1 MPQPP
6 ALVATDIIK
15 GFEGQNA
22 VDGYSLTLNRGDV
35 LGLLGPNGAGKST
48 TLSILSGL
56 LAPDRGRVEIM
67 GMNLTDDPV
76 GARKHLG
83 FLPDTPPLYNELRVI
98 EFLDY
103 ASRLRRISKASISPA
118 IQRCLERCG
127 LGDVRG
133 RLISQ
138 LSTGYRQRLGIAQAI
153 IHDPEVVILDEPT
166 TGLDPTQLNAIR
178 ELIQELGQDHAV
190 ILSSH
195 ILNEVEAS
203 CNRVQIINEGQVI
216 HEQSMT
222 DLKKIGQSINICLSR
237 SPDHDVL
244 KTMPGVRSLIDKGEY
259 CFDLL
264 LDEHGAETE
273 AIAALIIEQGWG
285 LRSMTPLQT
294 SLEHVFMRSIFKEEQ
309 PR

>member
-6 ALVATDIIK
+6 ALVATDITK
-15 GFEGQNA
+15 GFDGQTA
-22 VDGYSLTLNRGDV
+22 VDGYALTLRRGDV

-56 LAPDRGRVEIM
+56 LAPDQGRVEIM
-67 GMNLTDDPV
+67 GMDLSTDP
-76 GARKHLG
+76 ARARQHLG
-83 FLPDTPPLYNELRVI
+83 FLPDTPPLYNELRVT
-98 EFLDY
+98 EYLDY
-103 ASRLRRISKASISPA
+103 TARLRRIAKTA
-118 IQRCLERCG
+118 IRSAVERSLERCG
-127 LGDVRG
+127 LGDVQG

-178 ELIQELGQDHAV
+178 ALILELGEDHAV

-203 CNRVQIINEGQVI
+203 CNRVQIINEGQII

-222 DLKKIGQSINICLSR
+222 DLKKSGLSINICLSGA
-237 SPDHDVL
+237 PDHEVL
-244 KTMPGVRSLIDKGEY
+244 KTMPGVRSFIDKGEH

-273 AIAALIIEQGWG
+273 NIAAFIIEQGWG
-285 LRSMTPLQT
+285 LKSMTPLQT
-294 SLEHVFMRSIFKEEQ
+294 SLEHVFMRSVFKEGQ
-309 PR
+309 S

>member
-6 ALVATDIIK
+6 ALVATDITK
-15 GFEGQNA
+15 GFDGQTA
-22 VDGYSLTLNRGDV
+22 VDGYRLTLNRGDV

-56 LAPDRGRVEIM
+56 LAPDQGRIEIM
-67 GMNLTDDPV
+67 GMDLSSDP
-76 GARKHLG
+76 ARARQHLG
-83 FLPDTPPLYNELRVI
+83 FLPDTPPLYNELRVV
-98 EFLDY
+98 EYLDY
-103 ASRLRRISKASISPA
+103 AARLRRTSRASTRPA
-118 IQRCLERCG
+118 IEKSLERCG
-127 LGDVRG
+127 LGDVQD

-166 TGLDPTQLNAIR
+166 TGLDPTQLNVIR
-178 ELIQELGQDHAV
+178 ELIHELGEDHAV

-216 HEQSMT
+216 HEQSMA
-222 DLKKIGQSINICLSR
+222 DLKNIGQSINICLSR
-237 SPDHDVL
+237 TPDHDVL
-244 KTMPGVRSLIDKGEY
+244 NTIPGVRSVIDKGEL

-264 LDEHGAETE
+264 LDERETETE
-273 AIAALIIEQGWG
+273 AIAAFIIEQGWG

-294 SLEHVFMRSIFKEEQ
+294 SLEHVFMRSIFQEEQ
-309 PR
+309 S

>member
-6 ALVATDIIK
+6 ALVATDITK
-15 GFEGQNA
+15 GFDGQTA
-22 VDGYSLTLNRGDV
+22 VDGYALTLRRGDV

-56 LAPDRGRVEIM
+56 LAPDQGRVEIM
-67 GMNLTDDPV
+67 GMDLSTDP
-76 GARKHLG
+76 ARARQHLG
-83 FLPDTPPLYNELRVI
+83 FLPDTPPLYNELRVT
-98 EFLDY
+98 EYLDY
-103 ASRLRRISKASISPA
+103 TARLRRIAKNAISSA
-118 IQRCLERCG
+118 VERSLERCG
-127 LGDVRG
+127 LGDVQG

-178 ELIQELGQDHAV
+178 ALILELGEDHAV

-203 CNRVQIINEGQVI
+203 CNRVQIINEGQII

-222 DLKKIGQSINICLSR
+222 DLKKSGLSINICLSGA
-237 SPDHDVL
+237 PDHEVL
-244 KTMPGVRSLIDKGEY
+244 KTMPGVRSFIDKGEH

-273 AIAALIIEQGWG
+273 NIAAFIIEQGWG
-285 LRSMTPLQT
+285 LKSMTPLQT
-294 SLEHVFMRSIFKEEQ
+294 SLEHVFMRSVFKEGQ
-309 PR
+309 S